1 MGVAALLAKD
11 TIPGPVTGL
20 PGRAVRD
27 LSVSTAQARLLL
39 AYSLCGDR
47 VMPTTPEDVQE
58 SVAMPP
64 YVAAGTLQEGR
75 SWMLCVGPVS
85 SQGP

>member
-27 LSVSTAQARLLL
+27 RSVSTAQARLLL

-64 YVAAGTLQEGR
+64 YVAAGTLQGGR
-75 SWMLCVGPVS
+75 SWMLCVDPVS